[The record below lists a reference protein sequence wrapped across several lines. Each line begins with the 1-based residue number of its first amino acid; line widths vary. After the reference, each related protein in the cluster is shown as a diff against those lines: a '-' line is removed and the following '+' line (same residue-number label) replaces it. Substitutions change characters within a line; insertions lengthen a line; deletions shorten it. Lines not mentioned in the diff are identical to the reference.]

1 MIHVF
6 VGTKAQLIKMAPIM
20 RLMQDRGVD
29 YNFIFSGQHKD
40 TIDDILGNFL
50 IAKKPDVTL
59 YSGDD
64 ITGIAQMGRWV
75 LQIVSRYGKSSR
87 KNELFRGDSNGIV
100 LNHGDTFST
109 LLGSWLASRH
119 KLKSGH
125 VESGLRSHNLFH
137 PFPEEITRLL
147 TFRYS
152 DYFFAPGE
160 TALGNLA
167 RYKGVKV
174 NTLNNTLYDALRLSR
189 EASPV
194 VEEDRY
200 SIISLH
206 RFENIFSKAKLGRIV
221 RILLESD
228 DSIRKLFILHKP
240 TLKKLR
246 EYELYDVL
254 ERCPHIELRPRY
266 DYFRFIGLVKGAE
279 YVITDGG
286 SNQEECFYLGKPCLL
301 MRKATERDEGVGEN
315 VLISGY
321 DERVVDDFV
330 RNYQRYIRP
339 PLQLDYSPSGIILD
353 SLRQFVD

>member
-6 VGTKAQLIKMAPIM
+6 VGTKAQLIKMAPVM
-20 RLMQDRGVD
+20 RLMQDRGIE

-40 TIDDILGNFL
+40 TIDDILGNFS
-50 IAKKPDVTL
+50 ITRKPDVTL
-59 YSGDD
+59 YAGDD
-64 ITGIAQMGRWV
+64 ITGIAQMGRWM
-75 LQIVSRYGKSSR
+75 LQIASRYGKSSR
-87 KNELFRGDSNGIV
+87 KMELFRGGPNGIV

-109 LLGSWLASRH
+109 LLGSWQASRH
-119 KLKSGH
+119 NLKSGH
-125 VESGLRSHNLFH
+125 VESGLRSHNLLH

-152 DYFFAPGE
+152 DYFFVPGE
-160 TALGNLA
+160 TAMGNLA

-174 NTLNNTLYDALRLSR
+174 NTLNNTLYDALRLSG

-194 VEEDRY
+194 VEEGRY

-206 RFENIFSKAKLGRIV
+206 RFENIFSKPKLGRIV

-246 EYELYDVL
+246 EYGLYDAL
-254 ERCPHIELRPRY
+254 EYCSHIELRPRY

-315 VLISGY
+315 VVISGY
-321 DERVVDDFV
+321 DERVVGDFV
-330 RNYQRYIRP
+330 RNYQGYIRP
-339 PLQLDYSPSGIILD
+339 PLQLDHSPSGIILD
-353 SLRQFVD
+353 NLRQFVD